1 MNYTHYWQDLKEAMQ
16 SCGVNFNDWATHDMR
31 RAFARR
37 AWSRYKDIHVL
48 QGLLH
53 HANPATT
60 MRYLEQ
66 SGLANID
73 YHYDM
78 QMKEEDNTERK

>member
-1 MNYTHYWQDLKEAMQ
+1 
-16 SCGVNFNDWATHDMR
+16 
-31 RAFARR
+31 
-37 AWSRYKDIHVL
+37 
-48 QGLLH
+48 
-53 HANPATT
+53 

-78 QMKEEDNTERK
+78 QMKEEDNTERKWKN